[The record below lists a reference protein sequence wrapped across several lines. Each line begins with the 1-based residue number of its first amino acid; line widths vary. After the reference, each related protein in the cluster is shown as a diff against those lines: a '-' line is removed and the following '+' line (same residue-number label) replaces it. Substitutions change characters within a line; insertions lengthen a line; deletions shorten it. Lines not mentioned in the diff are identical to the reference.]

1 MHSLIKGLAV
11 RQMSSL
17 QYSRTLW
24 PICVRCRTGVQDS
37 GMLVCSTHGDRCA
50 VFGTGVW
57 DLGPVVWMTQV
68 HRCEEP
74 GISV

>member
-17 QYSRTLW
+17 QYCRTQR
-24 PICVRCRTGVQDS
+24 PICILCGTAVRDS
-37 GMLVCSTHGDRCA
+37 GMQVWSTQGDRCA

-57 DLGPVVWMTQV
+57 DLELAVYV
-68 HRCEEP
+68 
-74 GISV
+74 